1 MFKNG
6 NRMNIYP
13 CGSSVVITR
22 SGYQG
27 DVTAVEIRYELV
39 RYEVTYY
46 VEGVQQRIWV
56 HEKELNNPI
65 NKVKLGFKNHKRDE

>member
-1 MFKNG
+1 ML
-6 NRMNIYP
+6 IYP
-13 CGSSVVITR
+13 CGSAVVITR

-46 VEGVQQRIWV
+46 IDGMQQRVWV
-56 HEKELNNPI
+56 HENELNNPI
-65 NKVKLGFKNHKRDE
+65 NKAKVGFKNHKNE